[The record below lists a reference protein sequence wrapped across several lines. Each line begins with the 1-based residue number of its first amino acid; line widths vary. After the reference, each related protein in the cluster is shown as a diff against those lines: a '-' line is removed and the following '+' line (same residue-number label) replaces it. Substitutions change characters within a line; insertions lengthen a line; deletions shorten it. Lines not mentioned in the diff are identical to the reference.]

1 MPYTKLFSSILDST
15 IWQEP
20 QETKL
25 VWITMLAMSDQN
37 GEVQASLPGLAARS
51 GVSLSSCAIAIE
63 RLLSPDKYSRTK
75 DDEGRRIEEIDGGW
89 MLLNHAKYREM
100 ATDDDRKAKAAIRS
114 KRHYEKTKRN
124 QKPNAS
130 LTLSSL
136 QIPQAEAEAEAEA
149 EACSSPSENY
159 SQKASPFPNPSG
171 LLGSEGIV
179 VAKRQ
184 AKSF

>member
-1 MPYTKLFSSILDST
+1 MSYTKLFSSILDST

-51 GVSLSSCAIAIE
+51 GVPLSACAVAIE

-89 MLLNHAKYREM
+89 MLLNHVKYREM
-100 ATDDDRKAKAAIRS
+100 ASDDDRKAKAAIRS

-136 QIPQAEAEAEAEA
+136 QIPQAEAEAEADFG
-149 EACSSPSENY
+149 SSSKNH
-159 SQKASPFPNPSG
+159 SQKALPFPNPSG

-179 VAKRQ
+179 VAERQ
-184 AKSF
+184 AKCF